1 MTKLAA
7 WMLTLAVGLGGT
19 FAVFAFEKEK
29 EDEEGAVA
37 IKFSECPVAV
47 QKTLTREARGAK
59 IETVDLESEDGRVVF
74 EADVKIDGKNYE
86 ILVAPNGALIAKK
99 LDEDEEENEVEMK
112 LADCPAAVQK
122 TLKREADG
130 ATIDKVD
137 KMSKEGRNLYEIN
150 VKIDGRNYE
159 VIVTEEGLLL
169 SKGLDEEDEE
179 EGDDDDEKDGEK
191 GEKQEGK
198 KEDKDDDK

>member
-1 MTKLAA
+1 MTKLAG
-7 WMLTLAVGLGGT
+7 WMLTLAVGFGGS

-29 EDEEGAVA
+29 EDAVA
-37 IKFSECPVAV
+37 IKFSECPAAV

-59 IETVDLESEDGRVVF
+59 IDKVDLESDDGRVVF
-74 EADVKIDGKNYE
+74 EADVVIDGKNYE

-99 LDEDEEENEVEMK
+99 LDEDEEEKEVEMK

-130 ATIDKVD
+130 AKIDKVD
-137 KMSKEGRNLYEIN
+137 KMSKEGRNLYEID

-169 SKGLDEEDEE
+169 SKELDEEDEE
-179 EGDDDDEKDGEK
+179 EGNDEK
-191 GEKQEGK
+191 GEKEEGK

>member
-1 MTKLAA
+1 MTKLAV
-7 WMLTLAVGLGGT
+7 WMLTIAVGLGGT
-19 FAVFAFEKEK
+19 MAVFAFEKEN
-29 EDEEGAVA
+29 EDEEDAVA
-37 IKFSECPVAV
+37 IKFSECPLAV

-74 EADVKIDGKNYE
+74 EADVTIDGKNYE

-137 KMSKEGRNLYEIN
+137 KMSKEGRNLYEID

-169 SKGLDEEDEE
+169 SKQLDEEDEE
-179 EGDDDDEKDGEK
+179 EGDNEKGGEK
-191 GEKQEGK
+191 GEKKEGK

>member
-1 MTKLAA
+1 MTKLAV
-7 WMLTLAVGLGGT
+7 WMLTIAVGFGGT
-19 FAVFAFEKEK
+19 LAVFAFEKEK
-29 EDEEGAVA
+29 EDEEEAVA
-37 IKFSECPVAV
+37 IKFSECPLAV

-99 LDEDEEENEVEMK
+99 LDEEEEENEVVMK
-112 LADCPAAVQK
+112 LEDCPAAVQK

-137 KMSKEGRNLYEIN
+137 KMSKEGRNLYEID

-179 EGDDDDEKDGEK
+179 EGDDEKGGEK
-191 GEKQEGK
+191 GEKKEGK